1 MILHPVPAFTDNYLW
16 VLHDDRRALAVD
28 PGDPQALGDWLDLHG
43 LELELIL
50 VTHHHPDHTGG
61 VAALRGR
68 TGARVVGPADEP
80 MPEPLQ
86 RVGDGETVEALGLRW
101 QVMSVPGHTRGHLAY
116 VATPPGQSPVLFCG
130 DTLFSG
136 GCGRLFEGTPA
147 QMHHSLQ
154 RLAALPDDT
163 RVCCAHEYTLSNLR
177 FARAVEPHNPV
188 LQAHGLRCESLR
200 AQGLPTLPSTLALE
214 RDINPFLR
222 TQVPDVRAAARA
234 QPEALGLDLDDDV
247 NVLAVLRAWKN
258 RFS

>member
-16 VLHDDRRALAVD
+16 VLHNGQRAVAVD
-28 PGDPQALGDWLDLHG
+28 PGDAKALGDWLDLHG
-43 LELELIL
+43 LGLELIL
-50 VTHHHPDHTGG
+50 VTHHHADHTGG
-61 VAALRGR
+61 VAALRDR

-86 RVGDGETVEALGLRW
+86 RVGEGDTVEALGLCW
-101 QVMSVPGHTRGHLAY
+101 QVLAVPGHTRGHVAY
-116 VATPPGQSPVLFCG
+116 VATPLGEPPVLFCG

-147 QMHHSLQ
+147 QMHRSLQ

-177 FARAVEPHNPV
+177 FARTVEPHNPA
-188 LQAHGLRCESLR
+188 LQAHERSCESLR

-222 TQVPDVRAAARA
+222 TRVPEVREAARA
-234 QPEALGLDLDDDV
+234 QPEAQGLDLHDEV